1 MLAGTPG
8 LPPRAP
14 RLASALDAPTARGR
28 RLAEHAEGAAEI
40 HLQFG
45 KF

>member
-8 LPPRAP
+8 LPARAP
-14 RLASALDAPTARGR
+14 RLASALGAPGR
-28 RLAEHAEGAAEI
+28 RLAEHAERAAEI

-45 KF
+45 NF